1 MFVQFVR
8 FCGVGVLAT
17 ALQYL
22 ILIALIE
29 AAHFDAVAASAIGYV
44 SSAMANYWLNY
55 HFTFLSNKEHRVA
68 ATRFVIVSSAGLA
81 LNTVLMYAGVTVFD
95 LNYLL
100 VQIFATIVVLVWN
113 FSANRIWTYRSP
125 DQALDHDD

>member
-1 MFVQFVR
+1 MLVQFLR
-8 FCGVGVLAT
+8 FCGVGLLAT

-22 ILIALIE
+22 ILVTLVE
-29 AAHFDAVAASAIGYV
+29 AAHFDAVAASAIGYAF
-44 SSAMANYWLNY
+44 SAIANYWLNY
-55 HFTFLSNKEHRVA
+55 HFTFLSNQAHRVA
-68 ATRFVIVSSAGLA
+68 AIRFVIVSSAGLA
-81 LNTVLMYAGVTVFD
+81 LNTVLMYVGVTVFE

-100 VQIFATIVVLVWN
+100 VQIIATIAVLVWN